1 MKPFFFKNKLRS
13 FFSVASQIGSG
24 TYSNVYKAIDV
35 DSGRVVALK
44 KVRVDGVGEAES
56 ARFMAREIAL
66 LRRLGDH
73 PHIVRLQGLVT
84 SRLNTAPSL
93 YLVFEY
99 MEHDLTGLT
108 ACATASGRRL
118 SLPQVR
124 SLLLLHTAPREHET
138 MKCTSIIRRQ
148 LTDLSQFL
156 EISCSVVFGGES
168 ACDKQYELQSF
179 LSSDS

>member
-1 MKPFFFKNKLRS
+1 
-13 FFSVASQIGSG
+13 VGAQIGSG

-73 PHIVRLQGLVT
+73 PHIVRLHGLVT

-108 ACATASGRRL
+108 TCATASGRRL

-148 LTDLSQFL
+148 L
-156 EISCSVVFGGES
+156 
-168 ACDKQYELQSF
+168 Y
-179 LSSDS
+179 